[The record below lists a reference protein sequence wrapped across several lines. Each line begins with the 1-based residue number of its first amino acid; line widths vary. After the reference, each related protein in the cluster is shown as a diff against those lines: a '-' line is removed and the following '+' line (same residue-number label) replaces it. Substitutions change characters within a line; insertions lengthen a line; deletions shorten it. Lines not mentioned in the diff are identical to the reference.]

1 MLVGPTWVAEHL
13 DDPGLALVDMRWRED
28 GSGPDLYEQGRIP
41 GAVYLDWSTDL
52 VDMDNQIAF
61 MLAGPEQFA
70 RAMEDR
76 GIGDETVVVAYSDR
90 MGSGPFRLW
99 WACRVY
105 GHDNVWV
112 LDGGF
117 DKWVAEGRPVST
129 DPVTPRPVHW
139 TPRASTGLVAT
150 AADVAAAARDESAV
164 VLDSRPPEQYR
175 GEFVWFEAGQLPAGP
190 DGIARTPRGACRA
203 GHVPGAVNVPYAS
216 LYREDLTMKSP
227 DELRS
232 LHVLRLRHLGLSP
245 AVRGDGGRR
254 AGRCAVRRLVG
265 GVGPRPHPASRPGVG
280 AESAPRKL
288 RLAISRP
295 DRNLGYSA
303 RGGVRCQWRGR
314 IRSSASTGPH
324 DPAGYW
330 MTGGGFSS
338 TGIRTSHARSTAS
351 SLVNSE

>member
-1 MLVGPTWVAEHL
+1 MLVGPTWVAEHV

-232 LHVLRLRHLGLSP
+232 LL
-245 AVRGDGGRR
+245 
-254 AGRCAVRRLVG
+254 AGA
-265 GVGPRPHPASRPGVG
+265 GVDR
-280 AESAPRKL
+280 ESK
-288 RLAISRP
+288 AITYC
-295 DRNLGYSA
+295 GC
-303 RGGVRCQWRGR
+303 G
-314 IRSSASTGPH
+314 ISASALLFAVTVAGVQDGALYDASWEEWGR
-324 DPAGYW
+324 DP
-330 MTGGGFSS
+330 T
-338 TGIRTSHARSTAS
+338 RPVARA
-351 SLVNSE
+351 